1 MDKYSAAAHKW
12 TDAEIAKLER
22 ELQRLY
28 SQSYADIKKKSE
40 AILSKIN
47 ATPDMTATQRYEEFR
62 KYNRLQ
68 SLEAQVA
75 DILRDTNAEAVR
87 IINGRMADVYSTNYK
102 AAAKLF
108 PKDVVFPPLG
118 KSAVRSVLTGQVTPF
133 KQLAVDTLLS
143 RADIERELT
152 RSLLTGIMQGE
163 SIPNLAKRMK
173 DITNKTLSE
182 SIRIARTETT
192 RVENSAKQDVGEHGE
207 KLGFKMK
214 KQWISTGDSRT
225 RPEHGEAD
233 LHIVDVDKPFIV
245 GGERLM
251 YPGDES
257 GSAWN
262 VINCRCT
269 MINIIERPNKA

>member
-22 ELQRLY
+22 ELRQLY
-28 SQSYADIKKKSE
+28 SQAYADIKKKSE

-47 ATPDMTATQRYEEFR
+47 TTPDMTATQRYEEFR

-87 IINGRMADVYSTNYK
+87 IINGKMADVYSTNYQ
-102 AAAKLF
+102 AATKMF

-143 RADIERELT
+143 RAEIERDLT

-163 SIPNLAKRMK
+163 SIPNLARRMK

-192 RVENSAKQDVGEHGE
+192 RVANSAKQDVGEQGASM
-207 KLGFKMK
+207 GFKMK
-214 KQWISTGDSRT
+214 KQWVSTQEPRRT
-225 RPEHGEAD
+225 RTEHLNANGQ
-233 LHIVDVDKPFIV
+233 IVDIDKPFIV
-245 GGERLM
+245 GGEELM
-251 YPGDES
+251 YPGDEA

-262 VINCRCT
+262 TINCRCT
-269 MINIIERPNKA
+269 TINIIERPNS

>member
-12 TDAEIAKLER
+12 TDAQIAKLER
-22 ELQRLY
+22 ELKQLY
-28 SQSYADIKKKSE
+28 SQSYADIKKKS
-40 AILSKIN
+40 ADILSKIN
-47 ATPDMTATQRYEEFR
+47 MSPDMTAAQRYDEFR

-87 IINGRMADVYSTNYK
+87 IINGRMADVYSTNYS
-102 AAAKLF
+102 AATKLF

-118 KSAVRSVLTGQVTPF
+118 KSAVKSVLTGQVTPF

-143 RADIERELT
+143 RAEIERELT

-163 SIPNLAKRMK
+163 SIPNLARRMK
-173 DITNKTLSE
+173 EITNKTLSE

-192 RVENSAKQDVGEHGE
+192 RVENSAKQDVGTYGKE

-214 KQWISTGDSRT
+214 KQWVSTKDGRT
-225 RPEHGEAD
+225 RPEHAD
-233 LHIVDVDKPFIV
+233 ADGQIVDIDKPFIV
-245 GGERLM
+245 GGEELM
-251 YPGDES
+251 YPGDEA

-262 VINCRCT
+262 TINCRCT
-269 MINIIERPNKA
+269 TINIIEKPNS

>member
-1 MDKYSAAAHKW
+1 MDKYSAAARKW

-22 ELQRLY
+22 ELQQIY
-28 SQSYADIKKKSE
+28 SQSYAEIKKKSE

-47 ATPDMTATQRYEEFR
+47 TTPDMTATQRYDEFR

-87 IINGRMADVYSTNYK
+87 IINSRMADVYSTNYK
-102 AAAKLF
+102 AATKLF

-163 SIPNLAKRMK
+163 SIPNLARRMK

-192 RVENSAKQDVGEHGE
+192 RVENSAKQDVGEQGK

-214 KQWISTGDSRT
+214 KQWIATSDGRT
-225 RPEHGEAD
+225 RPEHAD
-233 LHIVDVDKPFIV
+233 ADGQIVDIDKPFIV
-245 GGERLM
+245 GGEELM
-251 YPGDES
+251 YPGDEA

-262 VINCRCT
+262 TINCRCT
-269 MINIIERPNKA
+269 TINIIEKPNS

>member
-22 ELQRLY
+22 ELRQLY
-28 SQSYADIKKKSE
+28 SQAYADIKKKSE

-47 ATPDMTATQRYEEFR
+47 TTPDMTATQRYEEFR

-87 IINGRMADVYSTNYK
+87 IINGKMADVYSTNYQ
-102 AAAKLF
+102 AATKMF

-143 RADIERELT
+143 RAEIERDLT

-163 SIPNLAKRMK
+163 SIPNLARRMK

-192 RVENSAKQDVGEHGE
+192 RVANSAKQDVGEQGASM
-207 KLGFKMK
+207 GFKMK
-214 KQWISTGDSRT
+214 KQWVSTQEPRRT
-225 RPEHGEAD
+225 RTEHLAAD
-233 LHIVDVDKPFIV
+233 GQIVDIDKPFIV
-245 GGERLM
+245 GGEKLM
-251 YPGDES
+251 YPGDEA

-262 VINCRCT
+262 TINCRCT
-269 MINIIERPNKA
+269 TINIIENPNS

>member
-1 MDKYSAAAHKW
+1 MDRHSALARKL
-12 TDAEIAKLER
+12 TDKGLLQTEK
-22 ELQRLY
+22 ELRALY
-28 SQSYADIKKKSE
+28 SQAYAEIKKKSE

-47 ATPDMTATQRYEEFR
+47 TTPDMTATQRYDEFR

-87 IINGRMADVYSTNYK
+87 IINGKMADVYSTNYQ
-102 AAAKLF
+102 AATKIF

-133 KQLAVDTLLS
+133 KQLAVDSLLARS
-143 RADIERELT
+143 DIERALT

-192 RVENSAKQDVGEHGE
+192 RVENSAKQDVGEQGK

-214 KQWISTGDSRT
+214 KQWISTSDGRT
-225 RPEHGEAD
+225 RPEHAD
-233 LHIVDVDKPFIV
+233 ADGQIVDIDKPFIV
-245 GGERLM
+245 GGEELM

-262 VINCRCT
+262 TINCRCT
-269 MINIIERPNKA
+269 TINIIEKSK

>member
-1 MDKYSAAAHKW
+1 
-12 TDAEIAKLER
+12 
-22 ELQRLY
+22 
-28 SQSYADIKKKSE
+28 
-40 AILSKIN
+40 
-47 ATPDMTATQRYEEFR
+47 MTATQRYEEFR
-62 KYNRLQ
+62 KYKRLQ

-102 AAAKLF
+102 AATKLF

-192 RVENSAKQDVGEHGE
+192 RVENSAKQDVGEHGK

-214 KQWISTGDSRT
+214 KQWIATSDGRT
-225 RPEHGEAD
+225 RPEHATAD
-233 LHIVDVDKPFIV
+233 GQIVDIDKPFIV
-245 GGERLM
+245 GGEELM

-262 VINCRCT
+262 TINCRCT
-269 MINIIERPNKA
+269 TINIIEKPNS